1 MIITDKYLKQY
12 SPLPLNFN
20 LDEVRNYVSVAEKLW
35 VIGVIGEDLYD
46 EINEQVANNTVSE
59 QNATLLT
66 EGGLWQ
72 YLAFA
77 TVYEAL
83 PMLWS
88 RITEVGVVKG
98 HSDNSDS
105 LELKDMTYVSN
116 HLRGQV
122 EVLKDMLKKWLCQH
136 QDSFPLMDV
145 CGCSCDS
152 CCEKHAKL
160 NNPNQYR
167 QLYKP
172 YRKCTDL
179 I

>member
-46 EINEQVANNTVSE
+46 EINEQVETNT
-59 QNATLLT
+59 LT
-66 EGGLWQ
+66 PENGTALVEAIYP
-72 YLAFA
+72 YLAYA

-83 PMLWS
+83 PMLWA

-116 HLRGQV
+116 HLRAQV
-122 EVLKDMLKKWLCQH
+122 EVLKDYCKKWLCEH
-136 QDSFPLMDV
+136 QESFPLLNCCL
-145 CGCSCDS
+145 CGCSCCNDN
-152 CCEKHAKL
+152 AKL
-160 NNPNQYR
+160 TAPNKYQ

-172 YRKCTDL
+172 YQKNIDL
-179 I
+179 K